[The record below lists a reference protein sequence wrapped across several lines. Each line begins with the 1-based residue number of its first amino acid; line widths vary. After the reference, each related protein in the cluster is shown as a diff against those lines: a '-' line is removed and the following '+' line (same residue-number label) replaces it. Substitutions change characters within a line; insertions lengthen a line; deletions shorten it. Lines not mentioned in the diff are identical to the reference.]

1 MEFITE
7 VNPCLAFLSS
17 KLRPVL
23 PWGVMGNEPRNI
35 PVIETEDAVRL
46 QGGVTMETHMEESR
60 QVFIY
65 LVYLVSTHIHTLSES
80 CR

>member
-1 MEFITE
+1 
-7 VNPCLAFLSS
+7 
-17 KLRPVL
+17 
-23 PWGVMGNEPRNI
+23 MGNEPRNI